1 MHTRSLASLSES
13 REPLTSPL
21 CDDMSQRSQMDGAQQ
36 GFAAGRGLLAAA
48 ETLNFGMN
56 QMVGGNSGGGGG
68 MEGQESSSRM
78 SRGGG
83 GQLGSTMKLFASLGL
98 SPSDLDALAQIPEED
113 ISVET
118 LPKILMQLKNR
129 KGDMGRGAAAMSSNE
144 SYRGG
149 GWDNEGR
156 MGGTSLNQGSGQSDF
171 GFTSR
176 QEVSLSRGQGFNY
189 GGPGLGDGGRG
200 MYSSELSHQDS
211 YSNLQGASMS
221 QSAFL
226 QRSGSPSQGKVQ
238 DFLGV
243 PPPMFP
249 HVCSLCDFDVHSTM
263 EWNQHTNGLR
273 HTENRRLLLNM
284 YPEWDPNVASSRSLM
299 ESTNMSAGLLG
310 PPPSGPGS
318 AAGMMS
324 GWGSGMGS
332 GMGYGTS
339 GNQSVN
345 QPFVVGGPIV
355 TRSRVVVVN
364 YNRKP
369 LSNNTLLA
377 FAEPFGRLQ
386 EHLILSH
393 KAFLEME
400 SHEDAQDMVNY
411 YQRNPATLY
420 GKTLNFYLSK
430 SLMVIEKKRTSDR
443 TGDGQSR
450 EAKIEGSQVV
460 FFSNVPREKQDRDE
474 LLTIAARFGTVEK
487 HLFLSSQAFIQLG
500 TSDDADMMVKY
511 YTVNPLTIR
520 GRPLGV
526 YTCTKYKTLK
536 LGRRLENVA
545 GNGSKGGASRKTSQ
559 SPSRSRDENSRA
571 QSSPE
576 DKEDKEGEEVSGVV
590 ESEEENTNE
599 AGAKEAE
606 PEENEGSVQEKAP
619 DDKDVT
625 AETLADVGG
634 ATMQAEGG
642 EESEK
647 QKTEPGPGSPEEH
660 KPEQD
665 DNFLENMDEFV
676 TLDELADDEEQL
688 AGNEGPQSEGIDTSR
703 RGGMRVVNV
712 TGFRRGHNF
721 LNELLGLTKPFG
733 KLVRHLVLDR
743 KPEAYLQFTTEQ
755 EALAMVKFYNSNVSA
770 SVCGRSVKVNHS
782 MTYPTI
788 KIQVSSSSRTPTLLA
803 ADRPNFPFS
812 QREVSRVVY
821 VGQLPNSNFSDKDI
835 FQLAEPFGKVR
846 KYFLNRFKR
855 ECFLEMERAEDANE
869 MAEAYTANQP
879 KLNDRRLLVYV
890 SRKYTHLRYGHA
902 CPSKRDKSSTPS
914 RSAKH
919 TEGEPP
925 VKKARKEEEEQKK
938 PQEEEAVKEDVEPLK
953 QQEEEA
959 VKDDE
964 PMKSQEEEAVKDV
977 EPMKQQEEEA
987 VKDVESMKEQEE
999 EAVKDVEPVKE
1010 QEEEEVVKGDEQMKE
1025 QEVEV
1030 REDDEPMTP
1039 QEETSVIDKKEQ
1051 LEPQDDEALIEEK
1064 EHMKPQEA
1072 AAVNDEE
1079 EQIKPPSEQVEM
1091 RPVDEE
1097 DKKVEITQKV
1107 PDVPHQNQKL
1117 TEEEE
1122 VAIENSASQ
1131 TAPPAVAN
1139 PQAASL
1145 PLPPFDANRPIG
1157 VEQVKMGY
1165 YCRVCLL
1172 FYSNEEMAKITHC
1185 CSRTHYD
1192 KLQKHLEKEKSK
1204 EKKRAKTSA

>member
-1 MHTRSLASLSES
+1 
-13 REPLTSPL
+13 
-21 CDDMSQRSQMDGAQQ
+21 MSQRSQMDGAQQ

-56 QMVGGNSGGGGG
+56 QMAGGNSGGGGG

-129 KGDMGRGAAAMSSNE
+129 KGDMGRGASAMSSNE

-156 MGGTSLNQGSGQSDF
+156 MGGTSLNQGSGLSDF

-176 QEVSLSRGQGFNY
+176 QEVSLSRGLGFNY

-200 MYSSELSHQDS
+200 RYSSELSHQDS
-211 YSNLQGASMS
+211 YGNMQGASMS

-226 QRSGSPSQGKVQ
+226 QRRSGSPSQGKVQ

-284 YPEWDPNVASSRSLM
+284 YPEWDPNVASGRSNLM

-324 GWGSGMGS
+324 SWGSGMGS
-332 GMGYGTS
+332 GMGYGMS
-339 GNQSVN
+339 GNQSGH
-345 QPFVVGGPIV
+345 QSGPIV
-355 TRSRVVVVN
+355 MRSRVVVVN

-369 LSNNTLLA
+369 LSNKTLFA
-377 FAEPFGRLQ
+377 FTEPFGRLQ
-386 EHLILSH
+386 EHLVLNH

-400 SHEDAQDMVNY
+400 RHEDAQDMVNY

-430 SLMVIEKKRTSDR
+430 SLMVIEKNKRTSDR
-443 TGDGQSR
+443 TGDGQSW
-450 EAKIEGSQVV
+450 EGKVEGSKVV
-460 FFSNVPREKQDRDE
+460 FVSNLPREKDERDE

-487 HLFLSSQAFIQLG
+487 HLFLTNQAFIQLG
-500 TSDDADMMVKY
+500 TSEDAEMMVKY

-520 GRPLGV
+520 GRPVGV
-526 YTCTKYKTLK
+526 YMCTKYKTLK
-536 LGRRLENVA
+536 LSRRLESVA
-545 GNGSKGGASRKTSQ
+545 GNGSWGGASRNTSQ
-559 SPSRSRDENSRA
+559 SPSRSRDEDSRA

-576 DKEDKEGEEVSGVV
+576 DEEDKEGEEVSGVV
-590 ESEEENTNE
+590 ESEEEHTSE
-599 AGAKEAE
+599 ADAKEAE
-606 PEENEGSVQEKAP
+606 PEEIEDRVQEKAP
-619 DDKDVT
+619 DDKDDVT

-634 ATMQAEGG
+634 ATVQAEGG

-647 QKTEPGPGSPEEH
+647 QKTEPEPGPGSPEEH
-660 KPEQD
+660 EPEQD

-712 TGFRRGHNF
+712 VGFRRGYNF
-721 LNELLGLTKPFG
+721 LNELLGLAKPFG

-743 KPEAYLQFTTEQ
+743 KPEAYLQFATEQ

-770 SVCGRSVKVNHS
+770 SVCGRPVRVNHS

-788 KIQVSSSSRTPTLLA
+788 KMQVSPSSRTPTLLA
-803 ADRPNFPFS
+803 VDRPDFPFS
-812 QREVSRVVY
+812 QRNASRVVY
-821 VGQLPNSNFSDKDI
+821 VGQLPNGKYSDKDI

-846 KYFLNRFKR
+846 KFFLNRFKR
-855 ECFLEMERAEDANE
+855 ECFLEMERAEDACE
-869 MAEAYTANQP
+869 MAEAYTSNQP

-890 SRKYTHLRYGHA
+890 SRKYTHLKHGHP
-902 CPSKRDKSSTPS
+902 CPSKRDKSSSPS

-919 TEGEPP
+919 PEEEPP
-925 VKKARKEEEEQKK
+925 VKKARKEEEEQMK
-938 PQEEEAVKEDVEPLK
+938 PQEEAAVKEDVEPLK
-953 QQEEEA
+953 QQEEA

-964 PMKSQEEEAVKDV
+964 PMKPQEEAAVKDV

-987 VKDVESMKEQEE
+987 VKDGKQEE
-999 EAVKDVEPVKE
+999 EAVRDVEPMKE
-1010 QEEEEVVKGDEQMKE
+1010 QEEEEVVKDDEQMKE

-1039 QEETSVIDKKEQ
+1039 QEETSVTDKKEQ
-1051 LEPQDDEALIEEK
+1051 LESQDDEALMEET

-1072 AAVNDEE
+1072 AAVKDEE
-1079 EQIKPPSEQVEM
+1079 EQIKPPAEQEETRPLDVEEKE
-1091 RPVDEE
+1091 VD
-1097 DKKVEITQKV
+1097 ITQKV

-1117 TEEEE
+1117 TEEKE

-1131 TAPPAVAN
+1131 TAPPAEAN
-1139 PQAASL
+1139 PHAASL

-1172 FYSNEEMAKITHC
+1172 FYSNEETAKNTHC
-1185 CSRTHYD
+1185 RSRTHYY
-1192 KLQKHLEKEKSK
+1192 KLQRHLEKEKSK
-1204 EKKRAKTSA
+1204 QEKKQAKTSA